1 MSISFHPVNIRLEFG
16 FWSTGIFICLS
27 AGSTLTILVWAI
39 NPWNVSKQFTQPAR
53 KTHESAVTEVWIL
66 GIRKQTQTRRILSLS
81 VREKA
86 NGVNNSQKN
95 FVLILGAFV
104 LWDKASWA
112 IMDYGHCAE

>member
-1 MSISFHPVNIRLEFG
+1 MEHRDFHLLISRKYIDNIGLG
-16 FWSTGIFICLS
+16 HL
-27 AGSTLTILVWAI
+27 AD
-39 NPWNVSKQFTQPAR
+39 PWNVSKQFTQPAR

-104 LWDKASWA
+104 LWDEASWA

>member
-1 MSISFHPVNIRLEFG
+1 MEHRDFHLLISREYIDNIGLGRL
-16 FWSTGIFICLS
+16 
-27 AGSTLTILVWAI
+27 ADD
-39 NPWNVSKQFTQPAR
+39 PWNVSKQFTHPAR

-81 VREKA
+81 VGEKA
-86 NGVNNSQKN
+86 NGVNSSQKN

-104 LWDKASWA
+104 LRDEASWA